1 MQERRPVITFSHLY
15 QKLLDEHN
23 DMIESATLLDC
34 TLINLED
41 LHPAFLTYDTDNGK
55 YSLPKQGQYLQLLFL
70 KPKEGEYVSAT
81 NLFTT
86 LRRHTPQKHNYYTS
100 MVGREFEVRYRPPT
114 SP

>member
-1 MQERRPVITFSHLY
+1 MSEKRPTITFSHLY
-15 QKLLDEHN
+15 RKLLDEHN

-41 LHPAFLTYDTDNGK
+41 LHPAFLAYDTDHGA

-70 KPKEGEYVSAT
+70 KPKEGEYICAT

-86 LRRHTPQKHNYYTS
+86 LRRYTPQKHNYYTS
-100 MVGREFEVRYRPPT
+100 MVGREFAVQHRPPT